1 MQIFVLPFSSGKN
14 VSSFSMLYTV
24 EKNKESIRKRE
35 QNMDK
40 VALLSSPP
48 PPPHPGCFKVR
59 PFCGYVVADVFI
71 FSTSSYNLKHLQNR
85 DWRENLNN
93 Y

>member
-1 MQIFVLPFSSGKN
+1 MQIFGLPFSSGKN

-35 QNMDK
+35 RNMDK

-48 PPPHPGCFKVR
+48 PHTLDALRSDLF
-59 PFCGYVVADVFI
+59 VVM
-71 FSTSSYNLKHLQNR
+71 L
-85 DWRENLNN
+85 
-93 Y
+93 

>member
-1 MQIFVLPFSSGKN
+1 MQIFGLPFSSGKN

-35 QNMDK
+35 RNMDK

-48 PPPHPGCFKVR
+48 PPHTLDALRSDLF
-59 PFCGYVVADVFI
+59 VVM
-71 FSTSSYNLKHLQNR
+71 L
-85 DWRENLNN
+85 
-93 Y
+93 